1 MARAEALVSLQGWL
15 RPHRPHRPGLQRW
28 LRGGRSSISCNR
40 CSSNCSSCHWRKL
53 QPYSCCLGDQ
63 CGMVQLLV
71 MRLLMMLLRLLM
83 LLLMMLQ
90 SLQLQL
96 LRLISHK
103 LFLLLPLLGGK
114 KVSVHLHRMV
124 APLLNVHPPLLMLA
138 CLFLGLF
145 TGSRSGTSC
154 PGDTFGR
161 VPPIGIRHCLRP
173 PRFGAQAL
181 PRPPRLEPKWLR
193 TL

>member
-1 MARAEALVSLQGWL
+1 
-15 RPHRPHRPGLQRW
+15 
-28 LRGGRSSISCNR
+28 
-40 CSSNCSSCHWRKL
+40 
-53 QPYSCCLGDQ
+53 
-63 CGMVQLLV
+63 MVQL
-71 MRLLMMLLRLLM
+71 LLMMLLRLLM

-96 LRLISHK
+96 LLLNSHK

-138 CLFLGLF
+138 CLFLGLGL
-145 TGSRSGTSC
+145 GSRSGNLC

-161 VPPIGIRHCLRP
+161 VPPITGHCLRP
-173 PRFGAQAL
+173 SRFGAQAL
-181 PRPPRLEPKWLR
+181 QGPPRLEPKWLR